1 LQDFV
6 SMDNYATK
14 SLLAKTNFKK
24 EKLWLNFLLSLS
36 FSQDGQQ
43 FFMKVDSLLSLI
55 IKFLDTFIYVQ
66 NAPQQLNNQQ
76 NEVQY
81 LSLLILRNLAFNQA
95 NKSKLVSNGLNFKSI
110 IIKKNIF

>member
-1 LQDFV
+1 
-6 SMDNYATK
+6 MDNYATK

-66 NAPQQLNNQQ
+66 NAPQQLNSQQ
-76 NEVQY
+76 IEIQY

-95 NKSKLVSNGLNFKSI
+95 NKSKLVSNGLNF
-110 IIKKNIF
+110 F